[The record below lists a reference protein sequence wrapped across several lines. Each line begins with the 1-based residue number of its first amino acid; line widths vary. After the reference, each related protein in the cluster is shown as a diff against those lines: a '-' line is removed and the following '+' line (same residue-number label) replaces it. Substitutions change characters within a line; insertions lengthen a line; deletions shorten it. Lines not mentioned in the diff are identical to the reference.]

1 MACCAT
7 AVRCAVRCAAAE
19 RTSILRYRLAPRLF
33 LAPSFPDVCI
43 DQYHLIDVAGLVVQY
58 PIMFA
63 TDQLSVGREHNRVA
77 RALPHLPSLCHSGG
91 RCVHW
96 LADLPCV
103 EGVFTQCSRNR
114 YFMF

>member
-1 MACCAT
+1 MLSMPYMKPH
-7 AVRCAVRCAAAE
+7 RNSRK
-19 RTSILRYRLAPRLF
+19 SLF

-77 RALPHLPSLCHSGG
+77 RALRRTCRTYRPCATAVVGACTG
-91 RCVHW
+91 WRIY
-96 LADLPCV
+96 LA
-103 EGVFTQCSRNR
+103 
-114 YFMF
+114 